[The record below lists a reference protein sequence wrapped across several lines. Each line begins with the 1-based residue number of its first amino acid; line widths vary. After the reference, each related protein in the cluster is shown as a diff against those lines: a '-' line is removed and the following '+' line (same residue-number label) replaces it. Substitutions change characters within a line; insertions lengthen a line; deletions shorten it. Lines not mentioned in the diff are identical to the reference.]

1 MKEHSTK
8 YNVAFSVTNCICFDQ
23 RVLKI
28 AEVVNQLNC
37 NITII
42 GRRKDHQCESVA
54 VPFNI
59 RRFRMIFKK
68 GFLFYKFYNIRL
80 FFYLLFHKSDLLVA
94 NDLDTLLPNFLVSKL
109 KRLPLVFDSHE
120 YFTGVPE
127 IQNRPFVKWVWTT
140 IEKMIFPRLKYVMT
154 VSDSISM
161 QYESQYGI
169 RPVTI
174 RNCARSFAETKGYT
188 KKELGI
194 SGDHL
199 LLILQGGGIN
209 IDRGGEELIEAMT
222 LIENVS
228 LIIVGSGDVLQF
240 LKNKVEE
247 LNLSNRVKFIPKQP
261 WNELL
266 RYTKSADAGLSL
278 DKDTNLNYRF
288 SLPNKL
294 FDYISAGIPVITSDL
309 PEVKK
314 IVKESGCGIIIQ
326 TVTPEEI
333 CKAIIKLRD
342 DRVLLNKLKQNAVIA
357 SGTLNWDRESKKVV
371 DFYKVIKFRNKK
383 KPHQDS

>member
-1 MKEHSTK
+1 M
-8 YNVAFSVTNCICFDQ
+8 
-23 RVLKI
+23 
-28 AEVVNQLNC
+28 
-37 NITII
+37 
-42 GRRKDHQCESVA
+42 
-54 VPFNI
+54 
-59 RRFRMIFKK
+59 
-68 GFLFYKFYNIRL
+68 
-80 FFYLLFHKSDLLVA
+80 LVA

-194 SGDHL
+194 SDDHL

-294 FDYISAGIPVITSDL
+294 FDYISGGIPVITSDL

-326 TVTPEEI
+326 TVKSEEI

-342 DRVLLNKLKQNAVIA
+342 DLVLLNKLKQNTVIA
-357 SGTLNWDRESKKVV
+357 SETLNWDLESKKVA
-371 DFYKVIKFRNKK
+371 DFYKVIRFRNKY
-383 KPHQDS
+383 